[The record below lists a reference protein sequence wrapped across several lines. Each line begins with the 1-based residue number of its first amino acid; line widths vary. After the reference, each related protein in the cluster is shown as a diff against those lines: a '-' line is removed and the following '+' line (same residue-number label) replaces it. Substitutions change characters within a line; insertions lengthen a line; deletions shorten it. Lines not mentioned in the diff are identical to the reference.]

1 MSKRNKYG
9 VSVDIG
15 TTNIV
20 FHLIRL
26 SDNKVVNQF
35 LLKNPQS
42 EYGSDIISRV
52 KSAREDKGIREKQI
66 RSVRTAIK
74 RGIDGILEEYGTSPN
89 SVTDI
94 VIVGNTVMHH
104 LFFDLPTECLLKPP
118 YLAHCKMEIVVS
130 ATDVGL
136 HTLTSATV
144 YSPPIVES
152 FIGPDAIAVIL
163 ASSFLNKK
171 GKHLVIDIE
180 VSVIS
185 SKGSWITSAA
195 SGPAFEGMAIQC
207 GMGGEIGAINAV
219 SLDPSNSRFIL
230 STIGDV
236 RPRGI
241 CGTGVVSLLAVLLEA
256 GILLPRGSFNR
267 SVSTDLVSSD
277 SDIVYC
283 LLAKGS
289 ITNTGEDI
297 ILTQP
302 DVRMLQQSKAAV
314 RAAIDI
320 ALDASRT
327 TPEEITE
334 IFLTGIFGSDLQMND
349 VYRIG
354 MFPAFPNAEIIQF
367 KNGAVF
373 GADMLLCKTARE
385 LVTELLTRINYIP
398 LMDNR
403 KFDELFVNS
412 LAFPSR

>member
-1 MSKRNKYG
+1 
-9 VSVDIG
+9 
-15 TTNIV
+15 
-20 FHLIRL
+20 
-26 SDNKVVNQF
+26 
-35 LLKNPQS
+35 
-42 EYGSDIISRV
+42 
-52 KSAREDKGIREKQI
+52 
-66 RSVRTAIK
+66 
-74 RGIDGILEEYGTSPN
+74 
-89 SVTDI
+89 
-94 VIVGNTVMHH
+94 
-104 LFFDLPTECLLKPP
+104 
-118 YLAHCKMEIVVS
+118 
-130 ATDVGL
+130 
-136 HTLTSATV
+136 
-144 YSPPIVES
+144 
-152 FIGPDAIAVIL
+152 
-163 ASSFLNKK
+163 
-171 GKHLVIDIE
+171 
-180 VSVIS
+180 
-185 SKGSWITSAA
+185 
-195 SGPAFEGMAIQC
+195 MAIQC

-219 SLDPSNSRFIL
+219 SLDSSNSRFIL